1 MLDVLNLTIPMFT
14 LIGVGYLLKNIGFM
28 SEKDG
33 SILSK
38 FAFYILLPPLMFT
51 SILSGNASK
60 SLNVNFILSYEIITI
75 SIFALTYLLGFLIK
89 LKTMEKALFGLNAA
103 YPNYGYIGV
112 PLCILAFGAEA
123 AIPLALILLAD
134 TFVLLTALIVY
145 KLTDNKNASLKEL
158 CKEVVKRFIYNPL
171 MMSVFVAFIFSIGD
185 IKIVTAIDRTL
196 SIVAA
201 SATAVALIALG
212 ISLNVTSIKSQKS
225 VLFLITLI
233 KLVVHPALIF
243 IIFQFQIGIQPIWV
257 KTAIVCASLPV
268 AANVFVLANYYKT
281 FESESAAAITITT
294 IVSSITVTLTLLYSF
309 SY

>member
-1 MLDVLNLTIPMFT
+1 MFS
-14 LIGVGYLLKNIGFM
+14 LIGIGYLLRRIQFM
-28 SEKDG
+28 SEQDG
-33 SILSK
+33 TVLSK

-51 SILSGNASK
+51 SILSGDASK
-60 SLNVNFILSYEIITI
+60 SLNINFIFSYEIITI
-75 SIFALTYLLGFLIK
+75 SIFVLTYLLGVLIK
-89 LKTMEKALFGLNAA
+89 LKTMEKAIFGLNAA

-134 TFVLLTALIVY
+134 TFVLLTTLIFY
-145 KLTDNKNASLKEL
+145 KLTETRKTSLRELSKEIIQ
-158 CKEVVKRFIYNPL
+158 RFIYNPL
-171 MMSVFVAFIFSIGD
+171 MMSVFVAFIFSTVD

-212 ISLNVTSIKSQKS
+212 VSLNVTSIKNQKS
-225 VLFLITLI
+225 VLFFITVI
-233 KLVVHPALIF
+233 KLIVHPILIF
-243 IIFQFQIGIQPIWV
+243 IVFQFQTNIDPIWV

-268 AANVFVLANYYKT
+268 AANVFVLANYYKN

-294 IVSSITVTLTLLYSF
+294 IVSSITVTITLLLAL
-309 SY
+309 

>member
-1 MLDVLNLTIPMFT
+1 MTDVLNLTIPMFS
-14 LIGVGYLLKNIGFM
+14 LIGIGFLLKRIQFM
-28 SEKDG
+28 SEHDG
-33 SILSK
+33 TVLSK

-51 SILSGNASK
+51 SILSGDASK
-60 SLNVNFILSYEIITI
+60 SLNINFIFSYEIITI
-75 SIFALTYLLGFLIK
+75 SIFVLTYLLGLLIK
-89 LKTMEKALFGLNAA
+89 LKTMEKAIFGLNAA

-134 TFVLLTALIVY
+134 TFVLLTTLIFY
-145 KLTDNKNASLKEL
+145 KLTETRKTSLRELSKEI
-158 CKEVVKRFIYNPL
+158 VQRFIYNPL
-171 MMSVFVAFIFSIGD
+171 MMSVFVAFLFSIAD

-212 ISLNVTSIKSQKS
+212 VSLNVTSINNQKS
-225 VLFLITLI
+225 VLFFITVI
-233 KLVVHPALIF
+233 KLIVHPIWIF
-243 IIFQFQIGIQPIWV
+243 IIFQFQNSIDPIWV
-257 KTAIVCASLPV
+257 KTAIICASLPV

-294 IVSSITVTLTLLYSF
+294 IVSSITVTVALLYVL
-309 SY
+309 

>member
-1 MLDVLNLTIPMFT
+1 MTDVLNLTIPMFS
-14 LIGVGYLLKNIGFM
+14 LIGIGYMLRRIQFM
-28 SEKDG
+28 SEQDG
-33 SILSK
+33 TVLSK

-51 SILSGNASK
+51 SILSGDASR
-60 SLNVNFILSYEIITI
+60 SLNINFIFSYEIITI
-75 SIFALTYLLGFLIK
+75 SIFVLTYLLGVLIK
-89 LKTMEKALFGLNAA
+89 LKTMEKAIFGLNAA

-134 TFVLLTALIVY
+134 TFVLLTTLIFY
-145 KLTDNKNASLKEL
+145 KLTETRKTSLRELSKEIIQ
-158 CKEVVKRFIYNPL
+158 RFIYNPL
-171 MMSVFVAFIFSIGD
+171 MMSVFVAFIFSTVD

-212 ISLNVTSIKSQKS
+212 VSLNVTSIKNQKS
-225 VLFLITLI
+225 VLFFITVI
-233 KLVVHPALIF
+233 KLIVHPILIF
-243 IIFQFQIGIQPIWV
+243 IVFQFQTNIDPIWV

-268 AANVFVLANYYKT
+268 AANVFVLANYYKN

-294 IVSSITVTLTLLYSF
+294 IVSSITVTITLLLAL
-309 SY
+309 

>member
-1 MLDVLNLTIPMFT
+1 MADVLNLTIPMFS
-14 LIGVGYLLKNIGFM
+14 LIGIGYLLRRIQFM
-28 SEKDG
+28 SEQDG
-33 SILSK
+33 TVLSK

-51 SILSGNASK
+51 SILSGDASK
-60 SLNVNFILSYEIITI
+60 SLNINFIFSYEIITI
-75 SIFALTYLLGFLIK
+75 TIFVLTYLLGVLIK
-89 LKTMEKALFGLNAA
+89 LKTMEKAIFGLNAA

-134 TFVLLTALIVY
+134 TFVLLTTLIFY
-145 KLTDNKNASLKEL
+145 KLTETRKTSLRELSKEIIQ
-158 CKEVVKRFIYNPL
+158 RFIYNPL
-171 MMSVFVAFIFSIGD
+171 MMSVFVAFIFSTVD

-212 ISLNVTSIKSQKS
+212 VSLNVTSIKNQKS
-225 VLFLITLI
+225 VLFFITVI
-233 KLVVHPALIF
+233 KLIVHPILIF
-243 IIFQFQIGIQPIWV
+243 IVFQFQTNIDPIWI

-268 AANVFVLANYYKT
+268 AANVFVLANYYKN

-294 IVSSITVTLTLLYSF
+294 IVSSITVTITLLLAL
-309 SY
+309 

>member
-1 MLDVLNLTIPMFT
+1 MADVLNLTIPMFS
-14 LIGVGYLLKNIGFM
+14 LIGIGYLLRRIQFM
-28 SEKDG
+28 SEQDG
-33 SILSK
+33 TVLSK

-51 SILSGNASK
+51 SILSGDASK
-60 SLNVNFILSYEIITI
+60 SLNINFIFSYEIITI
-75 SIFALTYLLGFLIK
+75 TIFVLTYLLGALIK
-89 LKTMEKALFGLNAA
+89 LKTMEKAIFGLNAA

-134 TFVLLTALIVY
+134 TFVLLTTLIFY
-145 KLTDNKNASLKEL
+145 KLTETRKTSLRELSKEIIQ
-158 CKEVVKRFIYNPL
+158 RFIYNPL
-171 MMSVFVAFIFSIGD
+171 MMSVFVAFIFSTVD

-212 ISLNVTSIKSQKS
+212 VSLNVTSIKNQKS
-225 VLFLITLI
+225 VLFFIAVI
-233 KLVVHPALIF
+233 KLIVHPILIF
-243 IIFQFQIGIQPIWV
+243 IVFQFQTNIDPIWV

-268 AANVFVLANYYKT
+268 AANVFVLANYYKN

-294 IVSSITVTLTLLYSF
+294 IVSSITVTITLLLAL
-309 SY
+309 

>member
-1 MLDVLNLTIPMFT
+1 MADVLNLTIPMFS
-14 LIGVGYLLKNIGFM
+14 LIGIGYLLRRIQFM
-28 SEKDG
+28 SEQDG
-33 SILSK
+33 TVLSK

-51 SILSGNASK
+51 SILSGDASK
-60 SLNVNFILSYEIITI
+60 SLNINFIFSYEIITI
-75 SIFALTYLLGFLIK
+75 SIFVLTYLLGVLIK
-89 LKTMEKALFGLNAA
+89 LKTMEKAIFGLNAA

-134 TFVLLTALIVY
+134 TFVLLTTLIFY
-145 KLTDNKNASLKEL
+145 KLTETRKTSLRELSKEIIQ
-158 CKEVVKRFIYNPL
+158 RFIYNPL
-171 MMSVFVAFIFSIGD
+171 MMSVFVAFIFSTVD

-212 ISLNVTSIKSQKS
+212 VSLNLTSITNQKS
-225 VLFLITLI
+225 VLFFITVI
-233 KLVVHPALIF
+233 KLIVHPILIF
-243 IIFQFQIGIQPIWV
+243 IVFQFQNGIDPIWV

-268 AANVFVLANYYKT
+268 AANVFVLANYYKN

-294 IVSSITVTLTLLYSF
+294 IVSSITVTITLLLAL
-309 SY
+309 

>member
-1 MLDVLNLTIPMFT
+1 MADVLNLTIPMFS
-14 LIGVGYLLKNIGFM
+14 LIGIGYLLRRIQFM
-28 SEKDG
+28 SEQDG
-33 SILSK
+33 TVLSK

-51 SILSGNASK
+51 SILSGDASK
-60 SLNVNFILSYEIITI
+60 SLNINFIFSYEIITI
-75 SIFALTYLLGFLIK
+75 TIFVLTYLLGVLIK
-89 LKTMEKALFGLNAA
+89 LKTMEKAIFGLNAA

-134 TFVLLTALIVY
+134 TFVLLTTLIFY
-145 KLTDNKNASLKEL
+145 KLTETRKTSLRELSKEIIQ
-158 CKEVVKRFIYNPL
+158 RFIYNPL
-171 MMSVFVAFIFSIGD
+171 MMSVFVAFIFSTVD

-212 ISLNVTSIKSQKS
+212 VSLNVTSIKNQKS
-225 VLFLITLI
+225 VLFFITVI
-233 KLVVHPALIF
+233 KLIVHPILIF
-243 IIFQFQIGIQPIWV
+243 IVFQFQTNIDPIWV

-268 AANVFVLANYYKT
+268 AANVFVLANYYKN

-294 IVSSITVTLTLLYSF
+294 IVSSITVTITLLLAL
-309 SY
+309 

>member
-1 MLDVLNLTIPMFT
+1 MADVLNLTIPMFS
-14 LIGVGYLLKNIGFM
+14 LIGIGYMLRRIQFM
-28 SEKDG
+28 SEQDG
-33 SILSK
+33 TVLSK

-51 SILSGNASK
+51 SILSGDASK
-60 SLNVNFILSYEIITI
+60 SLNINFIFSYEIITI
-75 SIFALTYLLGFLIK
+75 SIFVLTYLLGVLIK
-89 LKTMEKALFGLNAA
+89 LKTMEKAIFGLNAA

-134 TFVLLTALIVY
+134 TFVLLTTLIFY
-145 KLTDNKNASLKEL
+145 KLTETRKTSLRELSKEIIQ
-158 CKEVVKRFIYNPL
+158 RFIYNPL
-171 MMSVFVAFIFSIGD
+171 MMSVFVAFIFSTVD

-212 ISLNVTSIKSQKS
+212 VSLNVTSIKNQKS
-225 VLFLITLI
+225 VLFFITVI
-233 KLVVHPALIF
+233 KLIVHPILIF
-243 IIFQFQIGIQPIWV
+243 IVFQFQTNIDPIWV

-268 AANVFVLANYYKT
+268 AANVFVLANYYKN

-294 IVSSITVTLTLLYSF
+294 IVSSITVTITLLLAL
-309 SY
+309 

>member
-1 MLDVLNLTIPMFT
+1 MADVLNLTIPMFS
-14 LIGVGYLLKNIGFM
+14 LIGIGYLLRRIQFM
-28 SEKDG
+28 SEQDG
-33 SILSK
+33 TVLSK

-51 SILSGNASK
+51 SILSGDASR
-60 SLNVNFILSYEIITI
+60 SLNINFIFSYEIITI
-75 SIFALTYLLGFLIK
+75 SIFVLTYLLGVLIK
-89 LKTMEKALFGLNAA
+89 LKTMEKAIFGLNAA

-134 TFVLLTALIVY
+134 TFVLLTTLIFY
-145 KLTDNKNASLKEL
+145 KLTETRKTSLRELSKEIIQ
-158 CKEVVKRFIYNPL
+158 RIIYNPL
-171 MMSVFVAFIFSIGD
+171 MMSVFVAFIFSTVD

-212 ISLNVTSIKSQKS
+212 VSLNVTSIKNQKS
-225 VLFLITLI
+225 VLFFITVI
-233 KLVVHPALIF
+233 KLIVHPILIF
-243 IIFQFQIGIQPIWV
+243 IVFQFQTNIDPIWV

-268 AANVFVLANYYKT
+268 AANVFVLANYYKN

-294 IVSSITVTLTLLYSF
+294 IVSSITVTITLLLAL
-309 SY
+309 

>member
-1 MLDVLNLTIPMFT
+1 MTDVLNLTIPMFS
-14 LIGVGYLLKNIGFM
+14 LIGIGYLLKRIQFM
-28 SEKDG
+28 SEQDG
-33 SILSK
+33 TVLSK

-51 SILSGNASK
+51 SILSGDASK
-60 SLNVNFILSYEIITI
+60 SLNINFIFSYEIITI
-75 SIFALTYLLGFLIK
+75 SIFVLTYLLGVLIK
-89 LKTMEKALFGLNAA
+89 LKTMEKAIFGLNAA

-134 TFVLLTALIVY
+134 TFVLLTTLIFY
-145 KLTDNKNASLKEL
+145 KLTETTKTSLQELSKEI
-158 CKEVVKRFIYNPL
+158 VQRFIYNPL
-171 MMSVFVAFIFSIGD
+171 MMSVFIAFIFSIAD

-212 ISLNVTSIKSQKS
+212 VSLNVTSIKNQKS
-225 VLFLITLI
+225 VLFFITVI
-233 KLVVHPALIF
+233 KLIVHPILIF
-243 IIFQFQIGIQPIWV
+243 IVFQFQTNIDPIWV

-268 AANVFVLANYYKT
+268 AANVFFLANYYKN

-294 IVSSITVTLTLLYSF
+294 IVSSITVTITLLLAL
-309 SY
+309 

>member
-1 MLDVLNLTIPMFT
+1 MADVLNLTIPMFS
-14 LIGVGYLLKNIGFM
+14 LIGIGYLLRRIQFM
-28 SEKDG
+28 SEQDG
-33 SILSK
+33 TVLSK

-51 SILSGNASK
+51 SILSGDASK
-60 SLNVNFILSYEIITI
+60 SLNINFIFSYEIITI
-75 SIFALTYLLGFLIK
+75 SIFVLTYLLGVLIK
-89 LKTMEKALFGLNAA
+89 LKTMEKAIFGLNAA

-134 TFVLLTALIVY
+134 TFVLLTTLIFY
-145 KLTDNKNASLKEL
+145 KLTETRKTSLRELSKEIIQ
-158 CKEVVKRFIYNPL
+158 RFIYNPL
-171 MMSVFVAFIFSIGD
+171 MMSVFVAFIFSTVD

-212 ISLNVTSIKSQKS
+212 VSLNVTSIKNQKS
-225 VLFLITLI
+225 VLFFITVI
-233 KLVVHPALIF
+233 KLIVHPILIF
-243 IIFQFQIGIQPIWV
+243 IVFQFQTNIDPKWV

-268 AANVFVLANYYKT
+268 AANVFVLANYYKN

-294 IVSSITVTLTLLYSF
+294 IVSSITVTITLLLAL
-309 SY
+309 

>member
-1 MLDVLNLTIPMFT
+1 MADVLNLTIPMFS
-14 LIGVGYLLKNIGFM
+14 LIGIGYVLRRIQFM
-28 SEKDG
+28 SEQDG
-33 SILSK
+33 TVLSK

-51 SILSGNASK
+51 SILSGDASR
-60 SLNVNFILSYEIITI
+60 SLNINFIFSYEIITI
-75 SIFALTYLLGFLIK
+75 SIFVLTYLLGVLIK
-89 LKTMEKALFGLNAA
+89 LKTMEKAIFGLNAA

-134 TFVLLTALIVY
+134 TFVLLTTLIFY
-145 KLTDNKNASLKEL
+145 KLTETRKTSLRELSKEIIQ
-158 CKEVVKRFIYNPL
+158 RFIYNPL
-171 MMSVFVAFIFSIGD
+171 MMSVFVAFIFSTVD

-212 ISLNVTSIKSQKS
+212 VSLNVTSIKNQKS
-225 VLFLITLI
+225 VLFFITVI
-233 KLVVHPALIF
+233 KLIVHPILIF
-243 IIFQFQIGIQPIWV
+243 IVFQFHTNIDPIWV

-268 AANVFVLANYYKT
+268 AANVFVLANYYKN

-294 IVSSITVTLTLLYSF
+294 IISSITVTITLLLAL
-309 SY
+309 

>member
-1 MLDVLNLTIPMFT
+1 MFS
-14 LIGVGYLLKNIGFM
+14 LIGIGYMLRRIQFM
-28 SEKDG
+28 SEQDG
-33 SILSK
+33 TVLSK

-51 SILSGNASK
+51 SILSGDASR
-60 SLNVNFILSYEIITI
+60 SLNINFIFSYEIITI
-75 SIFALTYLLGFLIK
+75 SIFVLTYLLGVLIK
-89 LKTMEKALFGLNAA
+89 LKTMEKAIFGLNAA

-134 TFVLLTALIVY
+134 TFVLLTTLIFY
-145 KLTDNKNASLKEL
+145 KLTETRKTSLRELSKEIIQ
-158 CKEVVKRFIYNPL
+158 RFIYNPL
-171 MMSVFVAFIFSIGD
+171 MMSVFVAFIFSTVD

-212 ISLNVTSIKSQKS
+212 VSLNVTSIKNQKS
-225 VLFLITLI
+225 VLFFITVI
-233 KLVVHPALIF
+233 KLIVHPILIF
-243 IIFQFQIGIQPIWV
+243 IVFQFQTNIDPIWV

-268 AANVFVLANYYKT
+268 AANVFVLANYYKN

-294 IVSSITVTLTLLYSF
+294 IVSSITVTITLLLAL
-309 SY
+309 

>member
-1 MLDVLNLTIPMFT
+1 MADVLNLTIPMFS
-14 LIGVGYLLKNIGFM
+14 LIGIGYLLRRIQFM
-28 SEKDG
+28 SEQDG
-33 SILSK
+33 TVLSK

-51 SILSGNASK
+51 SILSGDASR
-60 SLNVNFILSYEIITI
+60 SLNINFIFSYEIITI
-75 SIFALTYLLGFLIK
+75 SIFVLTYLLGVLIK
-89 LKTMEKALFGLNAA
+89 LKTMEKAIFGLNAA

-134 TFVLLTALIVY
+134 TFVLLTTLIFY
-145 KLTDNKNASLKEL
+145 KLTETRKTSLRELGKEIIQ
-158 CKEVVKRFIYNPL
+158 RFIYNPL
-171 MMSVFVAFIFSIGD
+171 MMSVFVAFIFSTVD

-212 ISLNVTSIKSQKS
+212 VSLNVTSIKNQKS
-225 VLFLITLI
+225 ILFFITVI
-233 KLVVHPALIF
+233 KLIVHPILIF
-243 IIFQFQIGIQPIWV
+243 IVFQFQTNIDPIWV

-268 AANVFVLANYYKT
+268 AANVFVLANYYKN

-294 IVSSITVTLTLLYSF
+294 IVSSITVTITLLLAL
-309 SY
+309 

>member
-1 MLDVLNLTIPMFT
+1 MADVLNLTIPMFS
-14 LIGVGYLLKNIGFM
+14 LIGIGYLLRRIQFM
-28 SEKDG
+28 SEQDG
-33 SILSK
+33 TVLSK

-51 SILSGNASK
+51 SILSGDASK
-60 SLNVNFILSYEIITI
+60 SLNINFIFSYEIITI
-75 SIFALTYLLGFLIK
+75 SIFVLTYLLGVLIK
-89 LKTMEKALFGLNAA
+89 LKTMEKAIFGLNAA

-134 TFVLLTALIVY
+134 TFVLLTTLIFY
-145 KLTDNKNASLKEL
+145 KLTETRKTSLRELSKEIIQ
-158 CKEVVKRFIYNPL
+158 RFIYNPL
-171 MMSVFVAFIFSIGD
+171 MMSVFVAFIFSTID

-212 ISLNVTSIKSQKS
+212 VSLNVTSIKNQKS
-225 VLFLITLI
+225 VLFFITVI
-233 KLVVHPALIF
+233 KLIVHPILIF
-243 IIFQFQIGIQPIWV
+243 IVFQFQTNIDPIWV

-268 AANVFVLANYYKT
+268 AANVFVLANYYKN

-294 IVSSITVTLTLLYSF
+294 IISSITVTITLLLTL
-309 SY
+309 